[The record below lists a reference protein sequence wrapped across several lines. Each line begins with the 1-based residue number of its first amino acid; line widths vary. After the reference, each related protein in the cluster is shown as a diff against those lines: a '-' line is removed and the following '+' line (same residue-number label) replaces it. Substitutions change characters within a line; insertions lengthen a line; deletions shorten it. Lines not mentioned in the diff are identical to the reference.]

1 MRILFDF
8 VYSIQTPG
16 VRSVVLYCS
25 CLSGNIQKL
34 LHPGDR
40 GAQHKGRG
48 QAEHVWAGELEPPW
62 LWMESHASCNI
73 DLDTAYSLRVDDG
86 ETGRKKITVYQRT
99 VWAVPLL
106 WVARYISS
114 IEHNSDDDNC
124 WASSGANGKV
134 SLRFFCSQKLEILGS
149 LFYGCQLGP
158 KKAKHFLKLFG
169 RSFYRETMKVWM
181 VHNILIYILLDVHA
195 NQQKYYITP

>member
-62 LWMESHASCNI
+62 FWTESHASCNI
-73 DLDTAYSLRVDDG
+73 DLDAAYSLRVDDG
-86 ETGRKKITVYQRT
+86 EIGRKKNQC
-99 VWAVPLL
+99 L
-106 WVARYISS
+106 SKDS
-114 IEHNSDDDNC
+114 
-124 WASSGANGKV
+124 V
-134 SLRFFCSQKLEILGS
+134 SCATSLGS
-149 LFYGCQLGP
+149 QIHIQY
-158 KKAKHFLKLFG
+158 
-169 RSFYRETMKVWM
+169 
-181 VHNILIYILLDVHA
+181 
-195 NQQKYYITP
+195 